1 MRIVAL
7 VRAALLRSGDSLE
20 KFWYWIIFAVPAAI
34 LLAAGLFIFATLPP
48 RTVTMATGAAGGA
61 YHELGLRY
69 REILARSG
77 VRLRLVNTTGGLDN
91 LARLRDRRSGVQVGF
106 IQGGTTT
113 KEESP
118 NVESLG
124 TVFFEPLW
132 VFYRSGIGRGIE
144 AFRGRRVSIGP
155 EGSGGR
161 ALALEILKRNK
172 IDSVVGEL
180 LGFPPQETAD
190 KLVAGEIDIAF
201 IVSGWDSPVVR
212 RLMEADGIEVV
223 SAPRPDAL
231 VALYPFLN
239 KVVLPAGVADLA
251 ANRPPADTI
260 LLAPKASLAVRGDLS
275 SAIQYLLLN
284 AAVEVHSP
292 PGIFHK
298 AGQFPAGESV
308 DLPLSEEAQRFYKSG
323 RPVLQAYL
331 PFWMAAL
338 VERFLVVFVP
348 VLVLLYPALSLLP
361 RAYDWLM
368 QSRIR
373 RLYDEMKSIE
383 RELAL
388 GEGRDALN
396 ARLDRLYQSASE
408 LQLPVKYASMQY
420 TLRMH
425 LDLVR
430 ARIAASEAGK

>member
-1 MRIVAL
+1 
-7 VRAALLRSGDSLE
+7 
-20 KFWYWIIFAVPAAI
+20 
-34 LLAAGLFIFATLPP
+34 
-48 RTVTMATGAAGGA
+48 MATGAAGGA
-61 YHELGLRY
+61 NHELGLRY

-77 VRLRLVNTTGGLDN
+77 VRLRLVNTTGSLDN

-113 KEESP
+113 KQDAP

-132 VFYRSGIGRGIE
+132 LFYRSGIGRGIE
-144 AFRGRRVSIGP
+144 SFRGRRVSIGP

-161 ALALEILKRNK
+161 AFALEILKQTK
-172 IDSVVGEL
+172 VDTIVGEL
-180 LGFPPQETAD
+180 LGLPPQEAAER
-190 KLVAGEIDIAF
+190 LVAGGIDIAF

-212 RLMEADGIEVV
+212 RLMATDGIEVV
-223 SAPRPDAL
+223 GVTRPDAF

-260 LLAPKASLAVRGDLS
+260 LLAPKASLAVRGDLHP
-275 SAIQYLLLN
+275 AIQYLLLN
-284 AAVEVHSP
+284 AAVEIHSP
-292 PGIFHK
+292 AGIFQK
-298 AGQFPAGESV
+298 AGQFPAAESV

-348 VLVLLYPALSLLP
+348 ALVLLYPAFKLLP
-361 RAYDWLM
+361 QGYDWLM
-368 QSRIR
+368 QSKIR
-373 RLYDEMKSIE
+373 RLYDEMKAIE
-383 RELAL
+383 RDLASG
-388 GEGRDALN
+388 GEARDALD

-430 ARIAASEAGK
+430 DRIAAREAGK

>member
-1 MRIVAL
+1 
-7 VRAALLRSGDSLE
+7 
-20 KFWYWIIFAVPAAI
+20 VPAAI
-34 LLAAGLFIFATLPP
+34 LLVAGLFIFITLPP
-48 RTVTMATGAAGGA
+48 RTVTMATGPAGGA

-91 LARLRDRRSGVQVGF
+91 LARLRNRRSGVHAAF

-118 NVESLG
+118 KIESLG
-124 TVFFEPLW
+124 TLFFEPLW
-132 VFYRSGIGRGIE
+132 LFYRSGIGEGLERY
-144 AFRGRRVSIGP
+144 RGRRISIGP

-161 ALALEILKRNK
+161 ALALEILKRTK
-172 IDSVVGEL
+172 VDAVVGEL
-180 LGFPPQETAD
+180 SGFPPQEAAD
-190 KLVAGEIDIAF
+190 KLIAGEIDIAF
-201 IVSGWDSPVVR
+201 VVLGWDSPVVR
-212 RLMEADGIEVV
+212 RLMAADGIEVASV
-223 SAPRPDAL
+223 PRPDAFI
-231 VALYPFLN
+231 ALYPFLS

-251 ANRPPADTI
+251 ANRPPADVV
-260 LLAPKASLAVRGDLS
+260 LLSTKASLAARSDLHP
-275 SAIQYLLLN
+275 AIQYLLLN
-284 AAVEVHSP
+284 AAVEIHSA
-292 PGIFHK
+292 PGIFQK
-298 AGQFPAGESV
+298 AGQFPAAESV

-348 VLVLLYPALSLLP
+348 VLVLLYPALRLLP
-361 RAYDWLM
+361 QGYDWLM
-368 QSRIR
+368 QSKIR
-373 RLYDEMKSIE
+373 RLYDEMKAIE
-383 RELAL
+383 RELASGQEPRGVL
-388 GEGRDALN
+388 DAK
-396 ARLDRLYQSASE
+396 LDRLYQSASE

-430 ARIAASEAGK
+430 ARIAASGAGK

>member
-1 MRIVAL
+1 MP
-7 VRAALLRSGDSLE
+7 
-20 KFWYWIIFAVPAAI
+20 AVI
-34 LLAAGLFIFATLPP
+34 LLVAGLFIFITLPP
-48 RTVTMATGAAGGA
+48 RTVTMGTGPAGGA
-61 YHELGLRY
+61 YHEIGLRY
-69 REILARSG
+69 RDILARSG

-91 LARLRDRRSGVQVGF
+91 LARLRDRRSGVHAAF

-118 NVESLG
+118 DVESLG
-124 TVFFEPLW
+124 AIYFEPLW
-132 VFYRSGIGRGIE
+132 LFYRSGIGDGIE
-144 AFRGRRVSIGP
+144 RFRGRRVSIGP

-161 ALALEILKRNK
+161 ALALEILKRTRV
-172 IDSVVGEL
+172 DAVVGEL
-180 LGFPPQETAD
+180 LAFSPQEAAD
-190 KLVAGEIDIAF
+190 RLIAGGIDVAF
-201 IVSGWDSPVVR
+201 MVSGWESPAVR
-212 RLMEADGIEVV
+212 RLMAADAIEVASV
-223 SAPRPDAL
+223 PRPDAFI
-231 VALYPFLN
+231 ALYPFLS

-251 ANRPPADTI
+251 ANRPPADVV
-260 LLAPKASLAVRGDLS
+260 LLSAKASLAVRGDLHP
-275 SAIQYLLLN
+275 AIQYLLLN
-284 AAVEVHSP
+284 AAVEIHSP
-292 PGIFHK
+292 PGIFQK
-298 AGQFPAGESV
+298 AGQFPAAESV

-348 VLVLLYPALSLLP
+348 VLVLLYPALRLLP
-361 RAYDWLM
+361 QGYDWLM
-368 QSRIR
+368 QSKIR

-383 RELAL
+383 RELVS
-388 GEGRDALN
+388 GREPPGALN
-396 ARLDRLYQSASE
+396 AKLDRLYQSASE

>member
-1 MRIVAL
+1 M
-7 VRAALLRSGDSLE
+7 
-20 KFWYWIIFAVPAAI
+20 PAAI
-34 LLAAGLFIFATLPP
+34 LLVAGLFIFITLPP
-48 RTVTMATGAAGGA
+48 RTVTMATGPAGGA

-91 LARLRDRRSGVQVGF
+91 LARLRNRRSGVHAAF

-118 NVESLG
+118 KIESLG
-124 TVFFEPLW
+124 TLFFEPLW
-132 VFYRSGIGRGIE
+132 LFYRSGIGEGLERY
-144 AFRGRRVSIGP
+144 RGRRISIGP

-161 ALALEILKRNK
+161 ALALEILKRTK
-172 IDSVVGEL
+172 VDAVVGEL
-180 LGFPPQETAD
+180 SGFPPQEAAD
-190 KLVAGEIDIAF
+190 KLIAGEIDIAF
-201 IVSGWDSPVVR
+201 VVLGWDSPVVR
-212 RLMEADGIEVV
+212 RLMAADGIEVASV
-223 SAPRPDAL
+223 PRPDAF
-231 VALYPFLN
+231 VALYPFLS

-251 ANRPPADTI
+251 ANRPPADVV
-260 LLAPKASLAVRGDLS
+260 LLSAKASLAVRSDLHP
-275 SAIQYLLLN
+275 AIQYLLLN
-284 AAVEVHSP
+284 AAVAIHSP
-292 PGIFHK
+292 PGIFQK
-298 AGQFPAGESV
+298 AGQFPAAESV

-348 VLVLLYPALSLLP
+348 VLVLLYPALRLLP
-361 RAYDWLM
+361 QGYDWLM
-368 QSRIR
+368 QSKIR
-373 RLYDEMKSIE
+373 RLYDEMKAIE
-383 RELAL
+383 RELASGQEPRGVL
-388 GEGRDALN
+388 DAK
-396 ARLDRLYQSASE
+396 LDRLYQSASE

-430 ARIAASEAGK
+430 ARIAASGAGK

>member
-1 MRIVAL
+1 M
-7 VRAALLRSGDSLE
+7 
-20 KFWYWIIFAVPAAI
+20 PAAI
-34 LLAAGLFIFATLPP
+34 LLVAGLFIFITLPP
-48 RTVTMATGAAGGA
+48 RTVTMGTGPAGGA
-61 YHELGLRY
+61 YHEIGLRY
-69 REILARSG
+69 RDILARSG

-91 LARLRDRRSGVQVGF
+91 LARLRDRRSGVHAAF

-118 NVESLG
+118 DVESLG
-124 TVFFEPLW
+124 AIYFEPLW
-132 VFYRSGIGRGIE
+132 LFYRSGIGDGIE
-144 AFRGRRVSIGP
+144 RFRGRRVSIGP

-161 ALALEILKRNK
+161 ALALEILKRTRV
-172 IDSVVGEL
+172 DAVVGEL
-180 LGFPPQETAD
+180 LAFSPQEAAD
-190 KLVAGEIDIAF
+190 RLIAGGIDVAF
-201 IVSGWDSPVVR
+201 MVSGWESPAVR
-212 RLMEADGIEVV
+212 RLMAADAIEVASV
-223 SAPRPDAL
+223 PRPDAFI
-231 VALYPFLN
+231 ALYPFLS

-251 ANRPPADTI
+251 ANRPPADVV
-260 LLAPKASLAVRGDLS
+260 LLSAKASLAVRGDLHP
-275 SAIQYLLLN
+275 AIQYLLLN
-284 AAVEVHSP
+284 AAVEIHSP
-292 PGIFHK
+292 PGIFQK
-298 AGQFPAGESV
+298 AGQFPAAESV

-348 VLVLLYPALSLLP
+348 VLVLLYPALRLLP
-361 RAYDWLM
+361 QGYDWLM
-368 QSRIR
+368 QSKIR

-383 RELAL
+383 RELVS
-388 GEGRDALN
+388 GREPPGALN
-396 ARLDRLYQSASE
+396 AKLDRLYQSASE

>member
-1 MRIVAL
+1 M
-7 VRAALLRSGDSLE
+7 
-20 KFWYWIIFAVPAAI
+20 PAAI
-34 LLAAGLFIFATLPP
+34 LLVAGLFIFITLPP
-48 RTVTMATGAAGGA
+48 RTVTMATGPAGGA

-91 LARLRDRRSGVQVGF
+91 LARLRNRRSGVHAAF

-118 NVESLG
+118 KIESLG
-124 TVFFEPLW
+124 TLFFEPLW
-132 VFYRSGIGRGIE
+132 LFYRSGIGEGLERY
-144 AFRGRRVSIGP
+144 RGRRISIGP

-161 ALALEILKRNK
+161 ALALEILKRTK
-172 IDSVVGEL
+172 VDAVVGEV
-180 LGFPPQETAD
+180 LGFPPQEAAD
-190 KLVAGEIDIAF
+190 KLIAGEIDIAF
-201 IVSGWDSPVVR
+201 VVLGWDSPVVR
-212 RLMEADGIEVV
+212 RLMAADGIEVASV
-223 SAPRPDAL
+223 PRPDAF
-231 VALYPFLN
+231 VALYPFLS

-251 ANRPPADTI
+251 ANRPPADVV
-260 LLAPKASLAVRGDLS
+260 LLSAKASLAVRSDLHP
-275 SAIQYLLLN
+275 AIQYLLLN
-284 AAVEVHSP
+284 AAVAIHSP
-292 PGIFHK
+292 PGIFQK
-298 AGQFPAGESV
+298 AGQFPAAESV

-348 VLVLLYPALSLLP
+348 VLVLLYPALRLLP
-361 RAYDWLM
+361 QGYDWLM
-368 QSRIR
+368 QSKIR
-373 RLYDEMKSIE
+373 RLYDEMKAIE
-383 RELAL
+383 RELASGQEPRGVL
-388 GEGRDALN
+388 DAK
-396 ARLDRLYQSASE
+396 LDRLYQSASE

-430 ARIAASEAGK
+430 ARIAASGAGK

>member
-1 MRIVAL
+1 
-7 VRAALLRSGDSLE
+7 
-20 KFWYWIIFAVPAAI
+20 VPIAI
-34 LLAAGLFIFATLPP
+34 LLAAALFIFATLPP

-61 YHELGLRY
+61 NHELGLRY
-69 REILARSG
+69 RDILARSG

-113 KEESP
+113 KDESP

-132 VFYRSGIGRGIE
+132 LFYRSGTGDGIE
-144 AFRGRRVSIGP
+144 RYRGRRISIGP

-161 ALALEILKRNK
+161 ALALEIMKRTK
-172 IDSVVGEL
+172 VDAVVGEV
-180 LGFPPQETAD
+180 LGFPPQEAAD
-190 KLVAGEIDIAF
+190 KLIAGAIDIAF
-201 IVSGWDSPVVR
+201 IVSGWESPVVQ
-212 RLMEADGIEVV
+212 RLMAADGIEVANV
-223 SAPRPDAL
+223 PRPDAFI
-231 VALYPFLN
+231 ALYPFLT

-251 ANRPPADTI
+251 ANRPPADVV
-260 LLAPKASLAVRGDLS
+260 LLSAKASLAVRGDLS

-284 AAVEVHSP
+284 AAVEIHSP
-292 PGIFHK
+292 PGIFQK
-298 AGQFPAGESV
+298 AGQFPAAESV

-338 VERFLVVFVP
+338 VERILVVFVP
-348 VLVLLYPALSLLP
+348 ALVLLYPAFKLLP
-361 RAYDWLM
+361 QGYDWLM
-368 QSRIR
+368 QSRIL

-383 RELAL
+383 RELAS
-388 GEGRDALN
+388 GRDDPGTLN

-408 LQLPVKYASMQY
+408 LQLPAKYASMQY

-430 ARIAASEAGK
+430 ARIAASETGK

>member
-1 MRIVAL
+1 
-7 VRAALLRSGDSLE
+7 
-20 KFWYWIIFAVPAAI
+20 
-34 LLAAGLFIFATLPP
+34 
-48 RTVTMATGAAGGA
+48 MATGPAGGA

-69 REILARSG
+69 REVLARSG

-91 LARLRDRRSGVQVGF
+91 LARLRDRRSGAHAAF
-106 IQGGTTT
+106 IQSGTTT

-124 TVFFEPLW
+124 TLYFEPLW
-132 VFYRSGIGRGIE
+132 LFFRSGIGDGIE
-144 AFRGRRVSIGP
+144 RYRGRRISIGP

-161 ALALEILKRNK
+161 ALALEILKRTK
-172 IDSVVGEL
+172 VDAVVGKL
-180 LGFPPQETAD
+180 LGFPPQEAAD
-190 KLVAGEIDIAF
+190 KLIAREIDVAF
-201 IVSGWDSPVVR
+201 FVLGWDSPVVR
-212 RLMEADGIEVV
+212 RLMAEDGIEVASV
-223 SAPRPDAL
+223 PRPDAFI
-231 VALYPFLN
+231 ALYPFLS

-251 ANRPPADTI
+251 ANRPPADVV
-260 LLAPKASLAVRGDLS
+260 LLSTKASLAARSDLHP
-275 SAIQYLLLN
+275 AIQYLLLN
-284 AAVEVHSP
+284 AAVEIHSA
-292 PGIFHK
+292 PGIFQK
-298 AGQFPAGESV
+298 AGQFPAAESV

-338 VERFLVVFVP
+338 FERFLVVFVP
-348 VLVLLYPALSLLP
+348 VLVLLYPAFKLLP
-361 RAYDWLM
+361 QGYDWLM

-383 RELAL
+383 RELVSGHAPP
-388 GEGRDALN
+388 GALN
-396 ARLDRLYQSASE
+396 AKLDRLYQSASE

-430 ARIAASEAGK
+430 ARIAANEGRK

>member
-1 MRIVAL
+1 M
-7 VRAALLRSGDSLE
+7 
-20 KFWYWIIFAVPAAI
+20 PAAI
-34 LLAAGLFIFATLPP
+34 LLVAGLFIFITLPP
-48 RTVTMATGAAGGA
+48 RTVTMATGPAGGA

-91 LARLRDRRSGVQVGF
+91 LARLRDRRSGVHAAF

-118 NVESLG
+118 NIESLG
-124 TVFFEPLW
+124 TLFFEPLW
-132 VFYRSGIGRGIE
+132 LFYRSGIGEGLERY
-144 AFRGRRVSIGP
+144 RGRRISIGP

-161 ALALEILKRNK
+161 ALALEILKRTK
-172 IDSVVGEL
+172 VDAVVGEL
-180 LGFPPQETAD
+180 SGFPPQEAAD
-190 KLVAGEIDIAF
+190 KLIAGEIDIAF
-201 IVSGWDSPVVR
+201 VVLGWDSPVVR
-212 RLMEADGIEVV
+212 RLMAADGIEVASV
-223 SAPRPDAL
+223 PRPDAF
-231 VALYPFLN
+231 VALYPFLS

-251 ANRPPADTI
+251 ANRPPADVV
-260 LLAPKASLAVRGDLS
+260 LLSAKASLAVRSDLHP
-275 SAIQYLLLN
+275 AIQYLLLN
-284 AAVEVHSP
+284 AAVAIHSP
-292 PGIFHK
+292 PGIFQK
-298 AGQFPAGESV
+298 AGQFPAAESV

-348 VLVLLYPALSLLP
+348 VLVLLYPALRLLP
-361 RAYDWLM
+361 QGYDWLM
-368 QSRIR
+368 QSKIR
-373 RLYDEMKSIE
+373 RLYDEMKAIE
-383 RELAL
+383 RELASGQEPRGVL
-388 GEGRDALN
+388 DAK
-396 ARLDRLYQSASE
+396 LDRLYQSASE

-430 ARIAASEAGK
+430 ARIAASGAGK

>member
-1 MRIVAL
+1 M
-7 VRAALLRSGDSLE
+7 
-20 KFWYWIIFAVPAAI
+20 
-34 LLAAGLFIFATLPP
+34 
-48 RTVTMATGAAGGA
+48 
-61 YHELGLRY
+61 
-69 REILARSG
+69 
-77 VRLRLVNTTGGLDN
+77 
-91 LARLRDRRSGVQVGF
+91 
-106 IQGGTTT
+106 
-113 KEESP
+113 
-118 NVESLG
+118 
-124 TVFFEPLW
+124 FFEPLW
-132 VFYRSGIGRGIE
+132 VFYRSGIGRDIE

-161 ALALEILKRNK
+161 ALTLEILKRNK
-172 IDSVVGEL
+172 IDGIVGEL
-180 LGFPPQETAD
+180 LGFPPEEAAD
-190 KLVAGEIDIAF
+190 KLIAGEIAIAF

-212 RLMEADGIEVV
+212 RLMEADGIEVL

-260 LLAPKASLAVRGDLS
+260 LLAPKASLAVRGDLHP
-275 SAIQYLLLN
+275 AIQYLLLN
-284 AAVEVHSP
+284 AAVEIHSH

-298 AGQFPAGESV
+298 AGQFPAAESV

-348 VLVLLYPALSLLP
+348 VLVLLYPAFTLLP
-361 RAYDWLM
+361 QAYDWLM
-368 QSRIR
+368 QSKIR
-373 RLYDEMKSIE
+373 RLYEEMKAIE
-383 RELAL
+383 RELVPG
-388 GEGRDALN
+388 GEARDVLN

-408 LQLPVKYASMQY
+408 LQLPAKYASMQY

-430 ARIAASEAGK
+430 ARIAASAAGK